1 MRLQIICEAI
11 YSELNTNGL
20 ADYSLDDL
28 YQELIFKGG
37 NEQLNESFSMCHYPS
52 KSHIV
57 PRTIPLTGNENI
69 EGKYLLFSDIGH
81 LPEILLIT
89 FDSLTDL
96 EQVIIGGGG
105 ILNPFTSIQIAILN
119 GSVKPYRI
127 ECVNTKTSKT
137 EILNVDEIITLKD
150 SFGFGE
156 LPLNAKRVVWSDI

>member
-11 YSELNTNGL
+11 YSELNTSGL
-20 ADYSLDDL
+20 ADYSLNDL

-37 NEQLNESFSMCHYPS
+37 NEQLNESFPMCHYPS

-57 PRTIPLTGNENI
+57 PRTIPLTGDEDI
-69 EGKYLLFSDIGH
+69 EGKYSLFSYIGH
-81 LPEILLIT
+81 LPEIVLIT
-89 FDSLTDL
+89 FNSLTDL
-96 EQVIIGGGG
+96 EQAIIGNGG
-105 ILNPFTSIQIAILN
+105 ILNGFTTIQIAFVN

-156 LPLNAKRVVWSDI
+156 LPLNIKRIVWSDI